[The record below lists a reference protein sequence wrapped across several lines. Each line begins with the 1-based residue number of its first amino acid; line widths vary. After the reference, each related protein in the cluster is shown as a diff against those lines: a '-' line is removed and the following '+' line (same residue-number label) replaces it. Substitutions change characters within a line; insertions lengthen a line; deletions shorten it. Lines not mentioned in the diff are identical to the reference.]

1 MAHVKASG
9 GKVNQGSNVAGKR
22 RGVKMSAG
30 QSAISGNII
39 VRQKG
44 TKFYPGI
51 NVKMGRDFTLFA
63 IKDGL
68 VSFRNAVKSKNHR
81 KIVDIIEK

>member
-9 GKVNQGSNVAGKR
+9 GKVNQSSNVAGKR

-30 QSAISGNII
+30 EYAIPGNII

-51 NVKMGRDFTLFA
+51 NVKMGKDFTIFA
-63 IKDGL
+63 TKAGL
-68 VSFRNAVKSKNHR
+68 VSFRHAVHNKNHR
-81 KIVDIIEK
+81 KIIDIVEQ